1 MKDSSSVKVPRRKKE
16 ILELKDVSF
25 EEGDEIETDLK
36 IDLEMELRSKKH
48 K

>member
-1 MKDSSSVKVPRRKKE
+1 MKDSSSVKVSRRKKE

-25 EEGDEIETDLK
+25 EEGDEIGT
-36 IDLEMELRSKKH
+36 DLEMELRSKNH